1 MDKGYGTDMT
11 YELMKCLVRI
21 DRDVANVL
29 MVATVDA
36 GKVEKLEMRYNEF
49 ENHSTDKGNGTH

>member
-1 MDKGYGTDMT
+1 MSSQCEMI
-11 YELMKCLVRI
+11 KCQVRI

-36 GKVEKLEMRYNEF
+36 GKVEKLEVRVDEF
-49 ENHSTDKGNGTH
+49 YAQLEK

>member
-1 MDKGYGTDMT
+1 MSGHC
-11 YELMKCLVRI
+11 ELMKCQVRI

-29 MVATVDA
+29 MVATVDE